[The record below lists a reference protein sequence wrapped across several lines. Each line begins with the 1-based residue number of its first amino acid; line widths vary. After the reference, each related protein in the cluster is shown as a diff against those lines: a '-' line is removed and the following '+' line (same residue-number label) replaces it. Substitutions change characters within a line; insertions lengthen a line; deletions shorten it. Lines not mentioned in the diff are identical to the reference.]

1 MGYATFEIQE
11 IKMPKIEIEVP
22 NLAHVI
28 VTGPTQC
35 GKSLVLARIER
46 VLREEF
52 GAQTLSRD
60 LEKERNLGT
69 PDDPADWELKMA
81 AKTTWV
87 LSEA

>member
-1 MGYATFEIQE
+1 
-11 IKMPKIEIEVP
+11 MPKIEIHVP
-22 NLAHVI
+22 DVAHVV

-52 GAQTLSRD
+52 GAQTVSRD
-60 LEKERNLGT
+60 LEQERRIAS
-69 PDDPADWELKMA
+69 PDSPADWELKMA

>member
-1 MGYATFEIQE
+1 MR
-11 IKMPKIEIEVP
+11 KIAIEVP
-22 NLAHVI
+22 DVAHIV

-52 GAQTLSRD
+52 GAQTVSRD
-60 LEKERNLGT
+60 LEQERRMGN
-69 PDDPADWELKMA
+69 PDSPADWELKMA
-81 AKTTWV
+81 AQTTWV

>member
-1 MGYATFEIQE
+1 MTGAQEYKMSKIQ
-11 IKMPKIEIEVP
+11 IEVP
-22 NLAHVI
+22 DVAHVI

-52 GAQTLSRD
+52 GTVTVSRD
-60 LEKERNLGT
+60 LQQERNIGS
-69 PDDPADWELKMA
+69 PDTPADWELKMA

>member
-1 MGYATFEIQE
+1 MS
-11 IKMPKIEIEVP
+11 KIHIEVP
-22 NLAHVI
+22 DVAHVI

-52 GAQTLSRD
+52 GAVTVSRD
-60 LEKERNLGT
+60 LQHERKIGN
-69 PDDPADWELKMA
+69 PDSPADWELNMA

>member
-1 MGYATFEIQE
+1 MA
-11 IKMPKIEIEVP
+11 KIEIEVP
-22 NLAHVI
+22 NVAHVI
-28 VTGPTQC
+28 VSGPTQC

-52 GAQTLSRD
+52 GARTVSRD
-60 LEKERNLGT
+60 LEQERNLGT
-69 PDDPADWELKMA
+69 PDNPADWELKLA

>member
-1 MGYATFEIQE
+1 MA
-11 IKMPKIEIEVP
+11 KIEIEVP
-22 NLAHVI
+22 NVAHVV
-28 VTGPTQC
+28 VTGPPQC

-52 GAQTLSRD
+52 GAQTVSRD
-60 LEKERNLGT
+60 LEQERNLGN
-69 PDDPADWELKMA
+69 PDTPADWELKMA

>member
-1 MGYATFEIQE
+1 MA
-11 IKMPKIEIEVP
+11 KIEIEVP
-22 NLAHVI
+22 NVAHVI
-28 VTGPTQC
+28 VSGPTQC

-52 GAQTLSRD
+52 GAQTVSRD
-60 LEKERNLGT
+60 LEQERSLGN
-69 PDDPADWELKMA
+69 PDNPAGWEQKLA

>member
-1 MGYATFEIQE
+1 MAKVEIV
-11 IKMPKIEIEVP
+11 VP
-22 NLAHVI
+22 DVAHVI

-35 GKSLVLARIER
+35 GKSLVLARIDR

-52 GAQTLSRD
+52 GAQTVSRD
-60 LEKERNLGT
+60 LAEERSIGN
-69 PDDPADWELKMA
+69 PDKPADWELKMA